1 MDGVCL
7 FFNTK
12 QADNRLSQGIRRE
25 VFILRYTLSSKK
37 WVLLLATQSVVYRQ
51 RTNVYRNCGWTTL
64 PTLSIGRRLRTL
76 HAIVCLN
83 KVCAIDRIH
92 PSHDDSKS
100 VMQASIVSVRVTVR

>member
-1 MDGVCL
+1 MGFIARNTIGCL
-7 FFNTK
+7 STK
-12 QADNRLSQGIRRE
+12 DKRLSE
-25 VFILRYTLSSKK
+25 LRLDDSTY
-37 WVLLLATQSVVYRQ
+37 VVK
-51 RTNVYRNCGWTTL
+51 
-64 PTLSIGRRLRTL
+64 GRRLRTL